1 MTGLG
6 RRARKGAAV
15 WFGAL
20 GAAALALLPAAAIAD
35 GGAGGH
41 GEANIVNG
49 GPGGAGGT
57 GYTGN
62 SGGDGY
68 HGYQAGGGG
77 GGGGAG
83 GGAGGTGGANTG
95 TAGTGGGAAG
105 GTTAGADGSDG
116 GGQAGAGGGAGGAN
130 GQTTTLLT
138 NTTSLGG
145 GNGGNGGIGGAGGDG
160 CCSGGGGGG
169 GGAGGYGAVVTGT
182 GTSSNTNAI
191 TGGDGGNGGA
201 GGAGAYGGNGGNG
214 GDGGIGVFF
223 STPGAALTNSGT
235 ITGGHGGTGGAA
247 GASTYFGDGYAGT
260 NGAGG
265 IGVVGSGLTI
275 DNNGGTITGGV
286 NGDAIS
292 RAFAIEFTGDTN
304 SIGGGAIQGGISVTG
319 GSFAPALSTSPIGT
333 GLTID
338 GPLTFGSGTQ
348 YDVRF
353 SSTTSDYASLVTS
366 TIGGITSTGL
376 ATLTGASV
384 SAQFNNDA
392 WIKKQYTILSAAGG
406 FSGSF
411 SGVTTNLP
419 SWTTSS
425 LSYGPTLSPTNV
437 YLNLDTEYSNTSGLN
452 TNQLNTAT
460 ALENYFTTNGTLPTK
475 LFELQKSELTTADG
489 EVATGVQTVS
499 FQLSDQFLSMLLGP
513 LYSAPSSSGGLAM
526 GYADQRPAIS
536 PAAQR
541 AYDGLMGKATAAL
554 DPAIWVSAFGGA
566 NTNKGNNTLG
576 SSNTNAQTG
585 GLAMGVEHELAP
597 GLMVGVAAAGG
608 GTHWTLSDAALGNG
622 HGIAAQAGAY
632 ARAHAGPVYLSVAG
646 DFTNQWFSTSR
657 TTAGDQITA
666 DFMGQSYGGR
676 AETGIRFG
684 SRRGMGLTPFVG
696 GTYQVLHTPAYSETD
711 KSGGGLGL
719 SYGARTVTDTRSE
732 VGAQFDSRTTSV
744 NGGSLYFFSR
754 FAWAHRWSKDDPS
767 LNPSFTSLS
776 GTSFTVN
783 GAVTPKD
790 QGLVSVGAQVAARNG
805 WSWRAQFDGA
815 FGAKYQTY
823 GGTASLR
830 YQW

>member
-6 RRARKGAAV
+6 RAARKGAAV
-15 WFGAL
+15 DGRAIRAHWMRRLLSTTALCGVLAL
-20 GAAALALLPAAAIAD
+20 GLAAAPAFAA
-35 GGAGGH
+35 GGA
-41 GEANIVNG
+41 
-49 GPGGAGGT
+49 GGAGGT
-57 GYTGN
+57 GAGGAGGAAG
-62 SGGDGY
+62 SGAGGDGSFN
-68 HGYQAGGGG
+68 GGGG
-77 GGGGAG
+77 GGGGNAG
-83 GGAGGTGGANTG
+83 GNAGGQGGAGVTGNN
-95 TAGTGGGAAG
+95 AAG
-105 GTTAGADGSDG
+105 GTSGHIDGY
-116 GGQAGAGGGAGGAN
+116 
-130 GQTTTLLT
+130 
-138 NTTSLGG
+138 
-145 GNGGNGGIGGAGGDG
+145 GGDSG
-160 CCSGGGGGG
+160 SSTGGGGGG
-169 GGAGGYGAVVTGT
+169 GGGYGGAN
-182 GTSSNTNAI
+182 GTSGSPT
-191 TGGDGGNGGA
+191 
-201 GGAGAYGGNGGNG
+201 GGNGGNG
-214 GDGGIGVFF
+214 GDGGS
-223 STPGAALTNSGT
+223 STVSGGGGGGGGGSGGYGLDVTGTSANNSGT
-235 ITGGHGGTGGAA
+235 ITGGTGGNGGAGGAGFERGGDAGNGGDGGIGILFNTSGATLTNNGLIQGGAGGTGGTGGTGGSLNGSA
-247 GASTYFGDGYAGT
+247 GLSGS
-260 NGAGG
+260 GG
-265 IGVVGSGLTI
+265 VGVVGSGLTI
-275 DNNGGTITGGV
+275 DNSGGTITGGV

-292 RAFAIEFTGDTN
+292 RAFAIEFTGGTN

-475 LFELQKSELTTADG
+475 LFELRKSELTTADG

-554 DPAIWVSAFGGA
+554 DPAIWVTAFGGA

-696 GTYQVLHTPAYSETD
+696 GTYQAVHTPAYSETD
-711 KSGGGLGL
+711 KSGGGLSL
-719 SYGARTVTDTRSE
+719 SYGAKTVTDTRSE
-732 VGAQFDSRTTSV
+732 VGAQFDTTKTTAS
-744 NGGSLYFFSR
+744 GGSLLFFSR
-754 FAWAHRWSKDDPS
+754 FAWAHRWSSDDPS
-767 LNPSFTSLS
+767 LAASFTALP
-776 GTSFTVN
+776 GTTFTVN
-783 GAVTPKD
+783 GAARPKD
-790 QGLVSVGAQVAARNG
+790 QGLVSVGAQVAASNG

-815 FGAKYQTY
+815 FGKRDQTY